1 MTLWRTRKTFGT
13 EMGLSC
19 AFRQWRAKSH
29 CSKLHGYALGFV
41 ITLEANT
48 LNEQNWVYDFG
59 NFGWL
64 KEFLKNHFDHKTVIA
79 KDDPLLDQFQKME
92 RFQAVDLVILDDVET
107 EDAAGAPLLG
117 EADRAHRRARHPASR
132 AFRPRRRGGHLD
144 RAGLGDRGG
153 LRRCRARLGDR
164 GGLLRRRAGQR
175 RARARPPWP
184 RP

>member
-92 RFQAVDLVILDDVET
+92 RFQAIDLVILDDVGCEKFAEFVFRYIAEHLQT
-107 EDAAGAPLLG
+107 NNPEVKVLSV
-117 EADRAHRRARHPASR
+117 ECFEHSSNAS
-132 AFRPRRRGGHLD
+132 AFINI
-144 RAGLGDRGG
+144 
-153 LRRCRARLGDR
+153 
-164 GGLLRRRAGQR
+164 
-175 RARARPPWP
+175 
-184 RP
+184 

>member
-92 RFQAVDLVILDDVET
+92 RFQAVDLVVLDDVGCEKFAEFVFKYIT
-107 EDAAGAPLLG
+107 EHLQINNPEVKVLSV
-117 EADRAHRRARHPASR
+117 ECFEHSSNAS
-132 AFRPRRRGGHLD
+132 AFVNI
-144 RAGLGDRGG
+144 
-153 LRRCRARLGDR
+153 
-164 GGLLRRRAGQR
+164 
-175 RARARPPWP
+175 
-184 RP
+184 